1 MWMPVRSHEREYLD
15 DHEPEQ
21 DVVNR
26 IYRFL
31 ALVNR
36 YLGGTRATLLRFDTL
51 SRNWSPGARVTVLD
65 VASGEADVP
74 RALIAWGRKRGFDIR
89 VTALDLSARALTA
102 ARRAAPADDRLHL
115 VCGDVTRLP
124 FPDGSYH
131 YVTCALFFH
140 HLRDGDIVTVLKL
153 FNRIATRG
161 IVVNDLVRTWRAHF
175 WIRLFTL
182 PCHPIL
188 RNDGPLSVRRA
199 LQPKELMA
207 IVADAGLP
215 WLSIRR
221 HFGHRMT
228 LAGEKAAPFR
238 DPVGTDDFLPV
249 TGVRS
254 QRKR

>member
-1 MWMPVRSHEREYLD
+1 MWMPVRSREREYLD
-15 DHEPEQ
+15 DHTPDQ
-21 DVVNR
+21 KVADR

-36 YLGGTRATLLRFDTL
+36 YLGGTRATLARFDAL
-51 SRNWSPGARVTVLD
+51 SRTWRPGARITVLD

-74 RALIAWGRKRGFDIR
+74 RALIAWGRERGFDIR
-89 VTALDLSARALTA
+89 VTALDLSTRALTA
-102 ARRAAPADDRLHL
+102 ARRAGAADERLRF
-115 VCGDVTRLP
+115 VCAEVGRLP
-124 FPDGSYH
+124 YRGGAFD

-140 HLRDGDIVTVLKL
+140 HLTDDEIVSTLKA
-153 FNRIATRG
+153 FDRIAAHG

-199 LQPKELMA
+199 LRPNELRTLA
-207 IVADAGLP
+207 AEAGLP
-215 WLSIRR
+215 WLSVRT

-228 LAGEKAAPFR
+228 LAGSRHETS
-238 DPVGTDDFLPV
+238 GLPS
-249 TGVRS
+249 TG
-254 QRKR
+254 